1 MSTNRHTLS
10 VTNTWT
16 ELFTPSDSDNY
27 LLNFS
32 GTPVHVYLSS
42 TQIKQPTTIT
52 EDYFTIGGN
61 ISQLRADKS
70 DYVYVR
76 AEVGDNEFTPVMTD
90 NVIIPS
96 NDVDTLTEEVNGIAG
111 ELSALTLRVTNNEV
125 WIKQH
130 EADHIVFNRSYLH
143 QIELLNAKDQELENN
158 YTDLLERLVAAE
170 KLISNVDTRVTTLE
184 TDTVPTLKTKLEET
198 AATLQENISS
208 LTTLVLQI
216 MNRLVT
222 AENWISEH
230 QGEYKSL
237 KTSVEILQEAIDSG
251 SAGGDTSG
259 LLTRINDLSNRMET
273 AETNINT
280 LNKQMADITGG
291 GTTSVTELATTVKTL
306 NDNFTYLNNSI
317 SELTNKHTAE
327 EITETFNLL
336 IEVVPDDIKTTITG
350 IKDSLLTIVS
360 NKGSADSYYSGN
372 TVTLDSEL
380 YMNASASEVLY

>member
-16 ELFTPSDSDNY
+16 ELFTPGDTDNY

-32 GTPVHVYLSS
+32 GTPVHVYLSN
-42 TQIKQPTTIT
+42 TQIKKPETIT

-61 ISQLRADKS
+61 ISQLRADKK

-76 AEVGDNEFTPVMTD
+76 AEVNDNEFTPVMTD
-90 NVIIPS
+90 NVIIPA
-96 NDVDTLTEEVNGIAG
+96 NDVDTIIEEVNGIAG

-143 QIELLNAKDQELENN
+143 QIELLNAKDKELEGK
-158 YTDLLERLVAAE
+158 YTDLLTRLVAAE
-170 KLISNVDTRVTTLE
+170 NLINNVNTRVTTME
-184 TDTVPTLKTKLEET
+184 TSTIPTLKEKLEET

-222 AENWISEH
+222 AENWIAEH
-230 QGEYKSL
+230 QGEYKAL
-237 KTSVEILQEAIDSG
+237 KTAVEILQDAVDSG
-251 SAGGDTSG
+251 STGGDNSG
-259 LLTRINDLSNRMET
+259 LLTRINDLTNRMET
-273 AETNINT
+273 AETNINK
-280 LNKQMADITGG
+280 LNQQMKDITGG
-291 GTTSVTELATTVKTL
+291 GDTSVATLAQTVNTL
-306 NDNFTYLNNSI
+306 NNDFTYLNNSLA
-317 SELTNKHTAE
+317 ELTNKHTAE
-327 EITETFNLL
+327 EITDTFNLL
-336 IEVVPDDIKTTITG
+336 IEVVPDDIKETITG
-350 IKDSLLTIVS
+350 IKDSLLTIAS

-380 YMNASASEVLY
+380 YMNATASDVLY